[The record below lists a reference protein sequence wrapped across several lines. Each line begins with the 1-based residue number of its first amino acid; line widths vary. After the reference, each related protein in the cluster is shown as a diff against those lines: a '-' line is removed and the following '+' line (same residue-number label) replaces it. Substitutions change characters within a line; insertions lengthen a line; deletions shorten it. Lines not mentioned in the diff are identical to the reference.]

1 MAKKK
6 EAEESEE
13 LDSAEVEELRQ
24 EAKLA
29 RDAGDAQ
36 AAWEDKRRRT
46 LVSDLGEVRGMR
58 IFEREKEGEF
68 KHLWPHPDVGK

>member
-6 EAEESEE
+6 EEPEE
-13 LDSAEVEELRQ
+13 LDSAEVEELRE

-36 AAWEDKRRRT
+36 AAWEDKRRRS
-46 LVSDLGEVRGMR
+46 LVSDLGELRGMR
-58 IFEREKEGEF
+58 IFEREKEGGFE
-68 KHLWPHPDVGK
+68 HLWPHPAVGK